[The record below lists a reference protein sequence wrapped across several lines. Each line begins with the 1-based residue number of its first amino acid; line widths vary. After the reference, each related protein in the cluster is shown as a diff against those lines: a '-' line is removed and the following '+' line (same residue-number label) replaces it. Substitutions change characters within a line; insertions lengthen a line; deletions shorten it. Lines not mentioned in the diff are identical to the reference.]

1 MKRLIQYSILLVL
14 AIGLATGILWARG
27 KSHDELCTSVVVEV
41 VNADSTSFVTPKGV
55 LNDLKSQGV
64 KLVGKRMGDINASDL
79 EEVLRQSPYLENAD
93 IVKCQDGRVLIRVSQ
108 LVPVLRVF
116 DGTESYYVNR
126 AGKRMMATPN
136 YHCDVP
142 VVQGHFSRAYPVT
155 RILPLVDYVEKDSLL
170 HSLVT
175 MYCVRD
181 TNNIIIVPNISGHV
195 VNIGNAQGFENK
207 FAKLRL
213 FYDQVM
219 PKKDNRLKIRYSEE
233 QMEWMKANE
242 SNVWAF
248 FIQNNLLYEKDFSRY
263 HNFVDDA
270 PKTNAFKDSAPR
282 TTHYIGWQIVRK
294 YMENNKCSMKELF
307 NNTDSQ
313 AILAASKYKP

>member
-219 PKKDNRLKIRYSEE
+219 PKRGWNTYDTISVKWSHQVVATRRVKAVQQVIEEDPEDDEQFPDIETLTPGSAATAKKEQEQEAAAAATATESSANDKDKDKNK
-233 QMEWMKANE
+233 K
-242 SNVWAF
+242 
-248 FIQNNLLYEKDFSRY
+248 QN
-263 HNFVDDA
+263 
-270 PKTNAFKDSAPR
+270 
-282 TTHYIGWQIVRK
+282 
-294 YMENNKCSMKELF
+294 
-307 NNTDSQ
+307 
-313 AILAASKYKP
+313 

>member
-175 MYCVRD
+175 MYCLRD

-219 PKKDNRLKIRYSEE
+219 PKRGWNTYDTISVKWSHQVVATRRVKAVQQVIEEDPEDDEQFPDIETLTPGSAATAKKEQEQEAAAAATATESSANDKDKNK
-233 QMEWMKANE
+233 K
-242 SNVWAF
+242 
-248 FIQNNLLYEKDFSRY
+248 QN
-263 HNFVDDA
+263 
-270 PKTNAFKDSAPR
+270 
-282 TTHYIGWQIVRK
+282 
-294 YMENNKCSMKELF
+294 
-307 NNTDSQ
+307 
-313 AILAASKYKP
+313 